1 MILLCSFTRPIRY
14 AVFLQWRKISCA
26 PVVAALMQ
34 ADREKPHAWRGEWDR
49 RGGDDDDDD
58 DEDDDSWRKRTSVSI
73 FDVR

>member
-1 MILLCSFTRPIRY
+1 
-14 AVFLQWRKISCA
+14 
-26 PVVAALMQ
+26 MQ

-58 DEDDDSWRKRTSVSI
+58 DEDDDTWRKRTSVSI